1 LCVDGLP
8 STCLLACIRTSTCL
22 RTSAPILV
30 PRYLLYNV
38 SNEVESYSLHGFC
51 DASLRAY
58 AAVVYLRVKTC
69 TGYSVT
75 FLASK
80 TRVTP
85 LQEQAIP
92 RLELLSALLL
102 ARLIT
107 SVKESLVAR
116 LPLSD
121 LTCYMDSRVALYWI
135 RGTEREWKQFV
146 QNRTTEIRKLLPS
159 DCWTQCAGK
168 DNPADL
174 PSRGM
179 SLSGLAASKLWRE
192 GPPSLAGN

>member
-1 LCVDGLP
+1 MCVDGLP

-58 AAVVYLRVKTC
+58 AAVVYLRVKTR

-85 LQEQAIP
+85 LREQTIP

-107 SVKESLVAR
+107 SVKESLAQDYPCQIQPATYGRPKRAAALKAR
-116 LPLSD
+116 ERVKQW
-121 LTCYMDSRVALYWI
+121 TC
-135 RGTEREWKQFV
+135 E
-146 QNRTTEIRKLLPS
+146 
-159 DCWTQCAGK
+159 
-168 DNPADL
+168 DNY
-174 PSRGM
+174 
-179 SLSGLAASKLWRE
+179 
-192 GPPSLAGN
+192 